1 MKKIFSL
8 LAVLAIAIS
17 ATAAT
22 KGYEHAANKYPSW
35 PVMEDKYPSWPV
47 AEGKFSKYPAEGE
60 SSKFPS
66 WPSEPVASWPID

>member
-35 PVMEDKYPSWPV
+35 PVMEAMLV
-47 AEGKFSKYPAEGE
+47 
-60 SSKFPS
+60 
-66 WPSEPVASWPID
+66 